1 MKGLTLGF
9 SIQTNLSNMLLTN
22 VLCEVSS
29 VRKSFV
35 NDTKFDE
42 AYGYMMPNILKKSEK
57 LNYQQCFQ
65 IFIIFGTN
73 EAKWEMKNRSKFHP
87 NDNPF
92 F

>member
-1 MKGLTLGF
+1 MTLGF

-22 VLCEVSS
+22 VLCEVFS

-42 AYGYMMPNILKKSEK
+42 AYGCMMPNILKKSEK

-73 EAKWEMKNRSKFHP
+73 GPSGK
-87 NDNPF
+87 
-92 F
+92 